1 MFFIHTRL
9 NEVVPIIMDAKLNLL
24 RTGQVIREL
33 SGIILNR
40 GPKLCN
46 FVEWRGFRVVYR
58 RLVICFAECY
68 CLETALVIVIY
79 EMKPMRAG
87 MLASTSACVLMRKTT
102 NWRFLISFIIMWRY
116 WIVIS
121 AV

>member
-1 MFFIHTRL
+1 
-9 NEVVPIIMDAKLNLL
+9 MDAKLNLL

-58 RLVICFAECY
+58 RLYICFAECY
-68 CLETALVIVIY
+68 YDLKTVLVIVIY
-79 EMKPMRAG
+79 EIKPMRVQVCWP
-87 MLASTSACVLMRKTT
+87 L
-102 NWRFLISFIIMWRY
+102 FLH
-116 WIVIS
+116 VC
-121 AV
+121 